1 MHFWIAR
8 YAFIHKVCIVLLHVA
23 ILEMDE
29 EDFEDISDENETEVE
44 TGLRYSVFYVACL
57 FLSYWTV
64 ANDCFYSDE

>member
-8 YAFIHKVCIVLLHVA
+8 YALIHKVCIVLLA

-44 TGLRYSVFYVACL
+44 TGLRYSVCLLACL

>member
-1 MHFWIAR
+1 
-8 YAFIHKVCIVLLHVA
+8 
-23 ILEMDE
+23 MDE

-44 TGLRYSVFYVACL
+44 TGLRYSVCLCSLL